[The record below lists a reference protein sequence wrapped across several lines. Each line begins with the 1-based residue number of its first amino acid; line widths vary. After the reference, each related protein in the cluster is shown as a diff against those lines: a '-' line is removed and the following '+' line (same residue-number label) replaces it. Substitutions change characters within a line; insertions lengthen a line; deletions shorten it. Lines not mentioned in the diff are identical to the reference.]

1 MRTGLALAAAAAA
14 VAGTLAQD
22 PVNVQ
27 TAPVIGILSVPINAT
42 TEPCITSA
50 EDRARYGDAASCFTS
65 FYAKFV
71 ESAGGRAVVIPYNAN
86 ATILDRLFDAVNGI
100 LFTGGGADLYLDTPF
115 VRTGKYLFD
124 KVVAAAS
131 GPDPVALHAT
141 CMGFQM
147 VRAAAGGVDRRVARC
162 CVSIAQA
169 ITAPRSRL
177 ASVSTQVSIIAAN
190 NDSVLERASD
200 GKGFD
205 SENVS
210 WPLDVTADGLRS
222 RLWAAAPEAVRRT
235 LTTQNATLNLHHEC
249 VRGGGQR

>member
-1 MRTGLALAAAAAA
+1 MRARLALAAAAAA
-14 VAGTLAQD
+14 AAGAAAQD

-50 EDRARYGDAASCFTS
+50 EDRARFGGEAASCFTS

-86 ATILDRLFDAVNGI
+86 TTILDRLFNAVNGI

-115 VRTGKYLFD
+115 VRAGKYLFD
-124 KVVAAAS
+124 KVVAAAA

-147 VRAAAGGVDRRVARC
+147 VRASVGVR
-162 CVSIAQA
+162 
-169 ITAPRSRL
+169 
-177 ASVSTQVSIIAAN
+177 
-190 NDSVLERASD
+190 
-200 GKGFD
+200 
-205 SENVS
+205 
-210 WPLDVTADGLRS
+210 
-222 RLWAAAPEAVRRT
+222 
-235 LTTQNATLNLHHEC
+235 
-249 VRGGGQR
+249 